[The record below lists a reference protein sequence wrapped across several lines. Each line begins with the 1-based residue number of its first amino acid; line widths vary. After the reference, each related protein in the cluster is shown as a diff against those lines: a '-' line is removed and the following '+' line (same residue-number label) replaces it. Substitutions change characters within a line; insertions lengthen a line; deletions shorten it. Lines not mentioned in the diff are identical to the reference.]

1 MHYCFTSGKQYD
13 REVTVKP
20 LIHFCHEPAVERS
33 RLVEIGQLQL
43 QGWSRGATGM
53 ERIKGTTEPPTAKA
67 PIWPWQMEW
76 PGLSAGRRLSLV
88 ALSVVTADRA
98 E

>member
-1 MHYCFTSGKQYD
+1 MDK
-13 REVTVKP
+13 
-20 LIHFCHEPAVERS
+20 
-33 RLVEIGQLQL
+33 
-43 QGWSRGATGM
+43 
-53 ERIKGTTEPPTAKA
+53 IKGTTEPPTAKA

-76 PGLSAGRRLSLV
+76 PGLSAGRCLSLV